1 MLTRI
6 LDGRGPWVP
15 LLDELGP
22 HVLAVGPYGSM
33 LVGLVRTFGA

>member
-6 LDGRGPWVP
+6 LDGRGPWVT

-22 HVLAVGPYGSM
+22 HASVVGPYGSKLGR
-33 LVGLVRTFGA
+33 LVHTFGA